1 MKKLI
6 VCALAAVVL
15 MGCDQ
20 ARNDVRTA
28 EYDTSSGILKG
39 CQVGKA
45 YSNSSSPNL
54 YVVRCPNETVS
65 TRWKSGKTY
74 KDSVTIS
81 E

>member
-1 MKKLI
+1 MKKLLL
-6 VCALAAVVL
+6 CLATSVLL
-15 MGCDQ
+15 MGCEQ
-20 ARNDVRTA
+20 ARNDIRTA
-28 EYDTSSGILKG
+28 EYDTSSGILEG